1 MADLM
6 TPQELL
12 NGIEKLVSVNPLF
25 TGKKINLYVIANTK
39 AGGFTQ
45 TKQSEKNQESLN
57 KVLKQIEGK
66 ETVTASITSELKG
79 TERAGHGTELA
90 VEIAAG
96 VQPAPD
102 ALTLIVAAGGDGTSL
117 EVQTGLTKWANENDS
132 NKKTVQNDIAIFR
145 LPLGTGNDGTDGHT
159 FEESLNVLT
168 MSLHFANARAIK
180 MSVSGEITEQGIKDA
195 GKDPKDY
202 DSVQEKAPWYAFN
215 VAGIGLDAFVCWK
228 TNEEKAKHPGNHYS
242 IMVDFAAL
250 NYNKAFP
257 PEDAEIKIYGGE
269 NGDELLSSLDTAFEM
284 LTFGVS
290 GHRTFGGGKK
300 IFPVNENVAC
310 IRKLDVMTMVMQNK
324 KFNDGSYIKTGLA
337 QTFTATKMT
346 LNYDQPVLC
355 ELDGET
361 HLLLKEN
368 FPVTLELTEPCIQV
382 LERDDLEWS
391 KGTVRK

>member
-6 TPQELL
+6 TPQILVD
-12 NGIEKLVSVNPLF
+12 GISKLVSVNPLF
-25 TGKKINLYVIANTK
+25 KGKTVKLFVIANEK

-45 TKQSEKNQESLN
+45 TKEAEKN
-57 KVLKQIEGK
+57 KVQLDKILCSVQDRE
-66 ETVTASITSELKG
+66 VQVSSITADLCG
-79 TERAGHGTELA
+79 TKKPCHGIELA
-90 VEIAAG
+90 TEIASRTN
-96 VQPAPD
+96 VENKD
-102 ALTLIVAAGGDGTSL
+102 ELTLIIAAGGDGTSL
-117 EVQTGLTKWANENDS
+117 EVQTGLTKWANESPENMAV
-132 NKKTVQNDIAIFR
+132 VQNKIAIFR

-168 MSLHFANARAIK
+168 LPLHFANARAIK
-180 MSVSGEITEQGIKDA
+180 LSVSGEVTEEGIKEA
-195 GKDPKDY
+195 GKNPADY
-202 DSVQEKAPWYAFN
+202 GNADDKAPWYSFN

-242 IMVDFAAL
+242 IMVDFATL

-257 PEDAEIKIYGGE
+257 PENAEIKIY
-269 NGDELLSSLDTAFEM
+269 NGDELIDTMNTAFEM

-300 IFPVNENVAC
+300 IFPVDDNVAC
-310 IRKLDVMTMVMQNK
+310 IRKLDVMTMVLQNK
-324 KFNDGSYIKTGLA
+324 KFYDGSYIKTDLA
-337 QTFTATKMT
+337 QTCQATRMVV
-346 LNYDQPVLC
+346 NYDHPVLC

-361 HLLLKEN
+361 HLLMKEN

-391 KGTVRK
+391 RGAERK

>member
-6 TPQELL
+6 TPQDLL
-12 NGIEKLVSVNPLF
+12 KGIENLISVNPLF
-25 TGKKINLYVIANTK
+25 TGKDLNLFVIANEK

-45 TKQSEKNQESLN
+45 TKESEKNQVSLD
-57 KVLKQIEGK
+57 KVLKQVEGK
-66 ETVTASITSELKG
+66 ETVTASITSELVG
-79 TERAGHGTELA
+79 TERAGHGEELA
-90 VEIAAG
+90 AKIAAG
-96 VQPAPD
+96 VQPEKNR
-102 ALTLIVAAGGDGTSL
+102 LTVIVAAGGDGTSL
-117 EVQTGLTKWANENDS
+117 EVQTGLTKWANESES
-132 NKKTVQNDIAIFR
+132 NKKIVQNDIVIFR

-180 MSVSGEITEQGIKDA
+180 LSVSGEVTEEGIKEA
-195 GKDPKDY
+195 GKNPADY
-202 DSVQEKAPWYAFN
+202 GNVEVKAPWYSFN

-242 IMVDFAAL
+242 IMVDFATL

-257 PEDAEIKIYGGE
+257 PEDAEIKIYD
-269 NGDELLSSLDTAFEM
+269 GDELKETLNTAFEM

-290 GHRTFGGGKK
+290 GHRTFGGGKQ
-300 IFPVNENVAC
+300 IFPVDDNVAC
-310 IRKLDVMTMVMQNK
+310 VCKLDVMTMVMQNK
-324 KFNDGSYIKTGLA
+324 KFNDGSYIKTELA
-337 QTFTATKMT
+337 KTCKATK
-346 LNYDQPVLC
+346 LVVNYDHPVLC

-361 HLLLKEN
+361 HLLMKEN

-391 KGTVRK
+391 RGAERK